1 MRPLHVLVTL
11 IAVTYPLTSGAQ
23 DPAAVAR
30 LQPGALV
37 RIWEGSATGAAT
49 QMQVVER
56 RGDSLTV
63 KRDAITSN
71 GVMVQRAELRT
82 LAWRTLPRLEVRGE
96 KVKDSPLEG
105 GILGLFIGVVIGSLI
120 GESSAQGDVQL
131 DSASD
136 GSLGPLLFGGLGLLI
151 GLGIDAA
158 KDNTPWITVVQ
169 NGAP

>member
-1 MRPLHVLVTL
+1 MRPFFVVLLAACTF
-11 IAVTYPLTSGAQ
+11 ARPLAAQ
-23 DPAAVAR
+23 QPDAESR
-30 LQPGALV
+30 LVPGALV
-37 RIWEGSATGAAT
+37 RIWDGAAT
-49 QMQVVER
+49 ATPTPMQVVER
-56 RGDSLTV
+56 RGDTLVV

-71 GVMVQRAELRT
+71 GVMVQRAESRT
-82 LAWRTLPRLEVRGE
+82 LAWRTLPRLDVRGE

-105 GILGLFIGVVIGSLI
+105 GIIGLFIGVVIGSLA
-120 GESSAQGDVQL
+120 GESSSGDIQL